1 MISLHFS
8 YHEIVLPRLFL
19 LTCLPLVLAAED
31 RWEAVK
37 SGPFEVYT
45 TGSDKIAR
53 EKLNYLE
60 QFRETLRVITGK
72 PEIRSVWPVRV
83 LVFKNAKQM
92 PAASAPFA
100 LGRDARMLAVAENA
114 PFSRESLKEL
124 ARILL
129 YENTNRLPQPIE
141 DGLIELLSTLE
152 VNLTHVTLGAAV
164 PEAERSHGWAFMQM
178 VTVNP
183 DYSGRSRVMISNLEQ
198 SGDFEAACRN
208 AFEKSLAQLN
218 QQANAYLKAGDFATT
233 SVSAR
238 ALSPTRDFKP
248 VQLDADSG
256 QIAMADLLLASG
268 SPQAA
273 SAYQTLHGAPSAE
286 GFGLLALKDHKE
298 GEARRLFQSA
308 IQSQSENA
316 RAWLEAGRLEADG
329 TKARADL
336 KKAADLNPNWS
347 EPYFR
352 MADVDKENLEQRA
365 AMLKKAATFEPRNI
379 DYWQALA
386 RTEIAAKNYPEAQ
399 KAWAGAERAAANDEE
414 RARIHQVR
422 LQVEQERADYEAAE
436 RKRIAEEREADIQ
449 RVKGQSEAAI
459 RAAEADAHKKLNADG
474 AAPPAPIGW
483 YEDLHGNA
491 KIEGMFERL
500 DCLGKQAR
508 LVIQGGDGK
517 TMQLLVRD
525 PSQIV
530 IVGGAEKAFGCG
542 AQKPPQK
549 VLVEYIAKPDAKQRV
564 AGEAVSIEFR

>member
-1 MISLHFS
+1 MFECAALVSL
-8 YHEIVLPRLFL
+8 
-19 LTCLPLVLAAED
+19 LAGGAVAED
-31 RWEAVK
+31 RWEAVQ
-37 SGPFEVYT
+37 SGPFVVYT

-53 EKLNYLE
+53 EK
-60 QFRETLRVITGK
+60 LRVITGK

-83 LVFKNAKQM
+83 VVFKNAKQV
-92 PAASAPFA
+92 PPVAAPFA
-100 LGRDARMLAVAENA
+100 LGRDARMLAVAESA

-152 VNLTHVTLGAAV
+152 VNLTHVTLGAPVA
-164 PEAERSHGWAFMQM
+164 ETERSHGWAFMQM

-183 DYSGRSRVMISNLEQ
+183 DYAGRSRVMISNLEQ

-218 QQANAYLKAGDFATT
+218 QQADAYLKSGNFATT

-238 ALSPTRDFKP
+238 ALSLTRDLKP
-248 VQLDADSG
+248 VQLDPDSG
-256 QIAMADLLLASG
+256 QIAIADLLLAAG
-268 SPQAA
+268 SSQAGA
-273 SAYQTLHGAPSAE
+273 AYEKLHGPAAAE

-298 GEARRLFQSA
+298 NDARRLFQSA
-308 IQSQSENA
+308 IESGGEIA
-316 RAWLEAGRLEADG
+316 RMWLEAGRLETDA

-336 KKAADLNPNWS
+336 KKAAEANPNWS

-352 MADVDKENLEQRA
+352 MAEVEKDNLEQRSA
-365 AMLKKAATFEPRNI
+365 LLKKAATFEPRNI
-379 DYWQALA
+379 EYWQALA
-386 RTEIAAKNYPEAQ
+386 RTEIAARNYPEAQ

-422 LQVEQERADYEAAE
+422 LQVEKERADYEAAE
-436 RKRIAEEREADIQ
+436 RKRINDEREADIQ
-449 RVKGQSEAAI
+449 RVKAQSDAAI
-459 RAAEADAHKKLNADG
+459 RAAEAASNKKLNPDG
-474 AAPPAPIGW
+474 AALPKAVGW

-491 KIEGMFERL
+491 SIEGLFERL
-500 DCLGKQAR
+500 ECMGRQAR
-508 LVIQGGDGK
+508 LVIQGADGK
-517 TMQLLVRD
+517 NLQLLVRD
-525 PSQIV
+525 PSQLV
-530 IVGGAEKAFGCG
+530 IVGGGEKAFGCG

-549 VLVEYIAKPDAKQRV
+549 VLVEFISKPDAKLRV

>member
-1 MISLHFS
+1 MPSPLR
-8 YHEIVLPRLFL
+8 RLRRLGFNCTVPIL
-19 LTCLPLVLAAED
+19 LLAAGASAED
-31 RWEAVK
+31 HWEAVK

-53 EKLNYLE
+53 EKLMYLE

-72 PEIRSVWPVRV
+72 PDIRSVWPVRV

-92 PAASAPFA
+92 PAAATPFA
-100 LGRDARMLAVAENA
+100 LGRDARMLSVAENA
-114 PFSRESLKEL
+114 DFSRESLKEL

-152 VNLTHVTLGAAV
+152 VNLTHVTLGAPV
-164 PEAERSHGWAFMQM
+164 PEAERSHGWAFMQL

-218 QQANAYLKAGDFATT
+218 QQADEYLKSGNFGTT

-238 ALSPTRDFKP
+238 ALSLTRDFKP
-248 VQLDADSG
+248 IQLDADAG
-256 QIAMADLLLASG
+256 RVAMADLLLAAGSG
-268 SPQAA
+268 QAA
-273 SAYQTLHGAPSAE
+273 AAYEGLHGDPAAE
-286 GFGLLALKDHKE
+286 GLGLLALKDHKE
-298 GEARRLFQSA
+298 NEARRLFQSA
-308 IQSQSENA
+308 IQSESANA
-316 RAWLEAGRLEADG
+316 RAWLEAGRLEPDAS
-329 TKARADL
+329 KARIDL

-352 MADVDKENLEQRA
+352 MAEVEKDNLQARA
-365 AMLKKAATFEPRNI
+365 ALLKKAATFEPRNI

-386 RTEIAAKNYPEAQ
+386 RTEIAAKNFPDAQ

-414 RARIHQVR
+414 RTRIHQVR

-449 RVKGQSEAAI
+449 RVKAQSDAAI
-459 RAAEADAHKKLNADG
+459 HAAEAEASKKLNPDG
-474 AAPPAPIGW
+474 AAPPKPVGW
-483 YEDLHGNA
+483 YEELHGNA
-491 KIEGMFERL
+491 TIEGLFERL
-500 DCLGKQAR
+500 DCLGRQAR
-508 LVIQGGDGK
+508 LVIQGAGGK
-517 TMQLLVRD
+517 TVQLLVRD
-525 PSQIV
+525 PSQLV
-530 IVGGAEKAFGCG
+530 VVGGGDKAFGCG

-549 VLVEYIAKPDAKQRV
+549 VLVEYTAKPDAKLRV

>member
-1 MISLHFS
+1 M
-8 YHEIVLPRLFL
+8 
-19 LTCLPLVLAAED
+19 CLAAGASAED

-53 EKLNYLE
+53 EKLMYLE

-72 PEIRSVWPVRV
+72 PEMRLVWPVRV

-92 PAASAPFA
+92 PAAAAPFA
-100 LGRDARMLAVAENA
+100 LGRDARMLAVAESA
-114 PFSRESLKEL
+114 DFSRESLKEL

-129 YENTNRLPQPIE
+129 YENTNRLPQQIE

-152 VNLTHVTLGAAV
+152 VNLTHVTLGTPV
-164 PEAERSHGWAFMQM
+164 PEAERSHGWAFMQL

-218 QQANAYLKAGDFATT
+218 QQADAYLKSGTFATT

-238 ALSPTRDFKP
+238 ALSPTRDFKLA
-248 VQLDADSG
+248 QLEADAG
-256 QIAMADLLLASG
+256 KVAMADLLLAGG
-268 SPQAA
+268 SDQAA
-273 SAYQTLHGAPSAE
+273 AAYEGLHGAPAAE
-286 GFGLLALKDHKE
+286 GFGLLALKDHKDN
-298 GEARRLFQSA
+298 EALRLFHSA
-308 IQSQSENA
+308 IESGSENA
-316 RAWLEAGRLEADG
+316 RAWLEAGRLEADAA
-329 TKARADL
+329 KARTDL
-336 KKAADLNPNWS
+336 KKAADLNPNWA

-352 MADVDKENLEQRA
+352 MADVEKDNLEQRA
-365 AMLKKAATFEPRNI
+365 TLLKKAATFDPRNI

-386 RTEIAAKNYPEAQ
+386 RTEIGAKNYPEAQ

-436 RKRIAEEREADIQ
+436 RKRIAEEREQDIQ
-449 RVKGQSEAAI
+449 RVKAQSDAAI
-459 RAAEADAHKKLNADG
+459 HAAESDANKKLNPDG
-474 AAPPAPIGW
+474 AAPPKAVGW

-491 KIEGMFERL
+491 SVEGLFERL
-500 DCLGKQAR
+500 DCLGRQAR
-508 LVIQGGDGK
+508 LVIQGADGK
-517 TMQLLVRD
+517 TIQLVVRD
-525 PSQIV
+525 PAQIV

-542 AQKPPQK
+542 AQKPSQK
-549 VLVEYIAKPDAKQRV
+549 VLVEYIAKPDAKQRT

>member
-1 MISLHFS
+1 MFECAALVSL
-8 YHEIVLPRLFL
+8 
-19 LTCLPLVLAAED
+19 LAGGAVAED
-31 RWEAVK
+31 RWEAVQ
-37 SGPFEVYT
+37 SGPFVVYT

-53 EKLNYLE
+53 EKLMYLE

-83 LVFKNAKQM
+83 VVFKNAKQV
-92 PAASAPFA
+92 PPVAAPFA
-100 LGRDARMLAVAENA
+100 LGRDARMLAVAESA

-152 VNLTHVTLGAAV
+152 VNLTHVTLGAPVA
-164 PEAERSHGWAFMQM
+164 ETERSHGWAFMQM

-183 DYSGRSRVMISNLEQ
+183 DYAGRSRVMISNLEQ

-218 QQANAYLKAGDFATT
+218 QQADAYLKSGNFATT

-238 ALSPTRDFKP
+238 ALSLTRDLKP
-248 VQLDADSG
+248 VQLDPDSG
-256 QIAMADLLLASG
+256 QIAIADLLLAAG
-268 SPQAA
+268 SSQAGA
-273 SAYQTLHGAPSAE
+273 AYEKLHGPAAAE

-298 GEARRLFQSA
+298 NDARRLFQSA
-308 IQSQSENA
+308 IESGGEIA
-316 RAWLEAGRLEADG
+316 RMWLEAGRLETDA

-336 KKAADLNPNWS
+336 KKAAEANPNWS

-352 MADVDKENLEQRA
+352 MAEVEKDNLEQRSA
-365 AMLKKAATFEPRNI
+365 LLKKAATFEPRNI
-379 DYWQALA
+379 EYWQALA
-386 RTEIAAKNYPEAQ
+386 RTEIAARNYPEAQ

-422 LQVEQERADYEAAE
+422 LQVEKERADYEAAE
-436 RKRIAEEREADIQ
+436 RKRINDEREADIQ
-449 RVKGQSEAAI
+449 RVKAQSDAAI
-459 RAAEADAHKKLNADG
+459 RAAEAASNKKLNPDG
-474 AAPPAPIGW
+474 AALPKAVGW

-491 KIEGMFERL
+491 SIEGLFERL
-500 DCLGKQAR
+500 ECMGRQAR
-508 LVIQGGDGK
+508 LVIQGADGK
-517 TMQLLVRD
+517 NLQLLVRD
-525 PSQIV
+525 PSQLV
-530 IVGGAEKAFGCG
+530 IVGGGEKAFGCG

-549 VLVEYIAKPDAKQRV
+549 VLVEFISKPDAKLRV

>member
-1 MISLHFS
+1 M
-8 YHEIVLPRLFL
+8 
-19 LTCLPLVLAAED
+19 LAVGASAED

-45 TGSDKIAR
+45 SGSDKIAR
-53 EKLNYLE
+53 EKLMYLE

-72 PEIRSVWPVRV
+72 PEMRLVWPVRV

-92 PAASAPFA
+92 PAATVSFA
-100 LGRDARMLAVAENA
+100 LGRDARMLAVAESA

-152 VNLTHVTLGAAV
+152 VNLTHVTLGAPV
-164 PEAERSHGWAFMQM
+164 PEAERSHGWAFMQL

-183 DYSGRSRVMISNLEQ
+183 DYAGRSRVMISNLEQ

-208 AFEKSLAQLN
+208 AFEKTLAQMN
-218 QQANAYLKAGDFATT
+218 QQADAYLKSGNFVTG

-238 ALSPTRDFKP
+238 ALSPTRDFKLE
-248 VQLDADSG
+248 QLDADAG
-256 QIAMADLLLASG
+256 KVAMADLLLAVGSG
-268 SPQAA
+268 QAA
-273 SAYQTLHGAPSAE
+273 AAYEGLHGAPGAE
-286 GFGLLALKDHKE
+286 GFGLLALKDHKDN
-298 GEARRLFQSA
+298 EARRLFQSA
-308 IQSQSENA
+308 IESGSENA
-316 RAWLEAGRLEADG
+316 RAWLEAGRLETDP

-336 KKAADLNPNWS
+336 KKAADLNPHWA

-352 MADVDKENLEQRA
+352 MAEVEKDNLEQRA
-365 AMLKKAATFEPRNI
+365 ALLKKAATFDPRNI

-386 RTEIAAKNYPEAQ
+386 RTDIAAKNYPEAQ

-436 RKRIAEEREADIQ
+436 RKRIAEERERDIQ
-449 RVKGQSEAAI
+449 RVKAQSDAAI
-459 RAAEADAHKKLNADG
+459 HAAEAAANGKLNPDG
-474 AAPPAPIGW
+474 AAPPKAVGW

-491 KIEGMFERL
+491 SVEGLFERL
-500 DCLGKQAR
+500 NCLGRQAH
-508 LVIQGGDGK
+508 LVIQGTDGK
-517 TMQLLVRD
+517 TLQLLVRD
-525 PSQIV
+525 PSQLV
-530 IVGGAEKAFGCG
+530 IVGGGEKAFGCG

-549 VLVEYIAKPDAKQRV
+549 VLVEYIAKPDAKQRT

>member
-1 MISLHFS
+1 MRFA
-8 YHEIVLPRLFL
+8 VRRLRKLGIACTVPIFL
-19 LTCLPLVLAAED
+19 LAAED
-31 RWEAVK
+31 RWQAVK

-45 TGSDKIAR
+45 DGSDKIAR

-92 PAASAPFA
+92 PASSAPFT
-100 LGRDARMLAVAENA
+100 LGRDARMLAIAESA
-114 PFSRESLKEL
+114 AFSRESLKEL

-152 VNLTHVTLGAAV
+152 VNQTHVTLGAPV
-164 PEAERSHGWAFMQM
+164 PEAERSHGWAFMQL

-183 DYSGRSRVMISNLEQ
+183 DYAGRSRVMISNLEQ

-208 AFEKSLAQLN
+208 AFEKSLTQLN
-218 QQANAYLKAGDFATT
+218 QQADEYLKSGNFATT

-238 ALSPTRDFKP
+238 ALSLTRDFKP
-248 VQLDADSG
+248 MQLDPDSG
-256 QIAMADLLLASG
+256 QIALADLLLATS
-268 SPQAA
+268 SAQA
-273 SAYQTLHGAPSAE
+273 SAAYEKSHGAASAE
-286 GFGLLALKDHKE
+286 GFGLLALKDHKDN
-298 GEARRLFQSA
+298 EARRLFQSA
-308 IQSQSENA
+308 IQSESENA
-316 RAWLEAGRLEADG
+316 RAWLEAGRLETDP

-336 KKAADLNPNWS
+336 KKAAELNPRWA

-352 MADVDKENLEQRA
+352 MAEVEKDNLEQRA
-365 AMLKKAATFEPRNI
+365 ALLKKAAGFDPRNI
-379 DYWQALA
+379 DYWQTLA

-414 RARIHQVR
+414 RTRIHQVR
-422 LQVEQERADYEAAE
+422 LQVEQERADYEEAE
-436 RKRIAEEREADIQ
+436 RKRIAAEREADVQ
-449 RVKGQSEAAI
+449 RVKAQSDAAI
-459 RAAEADAHKKLNADG
+459 RAAEADANKKLNPDG
-474 AAPPAPIGW
+474 AAPPKPMGW

-491 KIEGMFERL
+491 NVEGLFQRL
-500 DCLGKQAR
+500 DCMGRQAR
-508 LVIQGGDGK
+508 LVVQTADGK

-542 AQKPPQK
+542 VQKPPQK
-549 VLVEYIAKPDAKQRV
+549 VLIEYISKPDAKQRT